1 MTQLLAIG
9 ASNSKNSINKA
20 FAAYSARQ
28 LPESIV
34 TTLDLNDFEMPLY
47 SVDRESATGI
57 PAQAKL
63 FFEAI
68 QKSDAIVISFA
79 EHNGSYS
86 AAFKNLLDWT
96 SRIDQKL
103 WQNKPMLL
111 LATSPGGRGGATVIE
126 SAKQTFPHLGA
137 KVIGSFALP
146 SYYEK
151 FSVEKGLLDP
161 QLNESF
167 QKEWKLFADQL
178 N

>member
-1 MTQLLAIG
+1 MKQLLAIG

-20 FAAYSARQ
+20 FASFVAHQ
-28 LPESIV
+28 LPESTV
-34 TTLDLNDFEMPLY
+34 TTIDLNDFEMPLF
-47 SVDRESATGI
+47 SVDCESVTGI

-63 FFEAI
+63 FFETI

-86 AAFKNLLDWT
+86 ASFKNLLDWT
-96 SRIDQKL
+96 TRIDQKL
-103 WQNKPMLL
+103 WQSKPMLL
-111 LATSPGGRGGATVIE
+111 LATSPGGRGGATVLE

-137 KVIGSFALP
+137 KVVGSFALP

-151 FSVEKGLLDP
+151 FSAEKGILDP

>member
-1 MTQLLAIG
+1 MKEILAIG

-20 FAAYSARQ
+20 FASHTAHKI
-28 LPESIV
+28 PESVV

-57 PAQAKL
+57 PAQAKA
-63 FFEAI
+63 FFDAI
-68 QKSDAIVISFA
+68 QKSEAIVISFA
-79 EHNGSYS
+79 EHNGGYS

-111 LATSPGGRGGATVIE
+111 LATSPGGRGGATVLE

-137 KVIGSFALP
+137 KVLGSFALP

-151 FSVEKGLLDP
+151 FSLEGGILDP
-161 QLNESF
+161 QLHESF
-167 QKEWKLFADQL
+167 AKEFNLFTQAI
-178 N
+178 